1 MVNHDK
7 SWFFHVQNEIRVRFE
22 CHHLS
27 VTNIAKREIMPDGWK
42 MLFFNL
48 KMIEILKLMTIGVL
62 FVRSFGFF
70 SIRSFFQDRRLRSWD
85 HTNDML

>member
-62 FVRSFGFF
+62 FERSFEFF
-70 SIRSFFQDRRLRSWD
+70 PIRSYVEDRII
-85 HTNDML
+85 

>member
-48 KMIEILKLMTIGVL
+48 KMIKILKLLTIGDFSL
-62 FVRSFGFF
+62 F
-70 SIRSFFQDRRLRSWD
+70 DRTLEIVWLRS
-85 HTNDML
+85 